1 MYWLK
6 TAMIYYFLPVLCEVK
21 EVLLGGSAL
30 DVIDWGPPTGGLPQA
45 EETGP
50 SFHSHDQAFGI
61 SSWPFHFHMMPNHLW
76 VLSLLLYSMKVAS
89 PGEKRNKNCQFA
101 LTPGLEIS
109 KRSCLSHCIAQN
121 EYQRQGILTIPFPM
135 GNGEPFMSTSN
146 PLQANSP
153 LATCS
158 VAFREKCLYSRAR
171 FQVGF
176 QVRTRGKVRKKE
188 GNFYDNA
195 HMQRL

>member
-1 MYWLK
+1 
-6 TAMIYYFLPVLCEVK
+6 
-21 EVLLGGSAL
+21 
-30 DVIDWGPPTGGLPQA
+30 
-45 EETGP
+45 
-50 SFHSHDQAFGI
+50 
-61 SSWPFHFHMMPNHLW
+61 
-76 VLSLLLYSMKVAS
+76 MKAAS

-101 LTPGLEIS
+101 LTSGLEIS
-109 KRSCLSHCIAQN
+109 KRSCLSHCITQN
-121 EYQRQGILTIPFPM
+121 ENQRQGILTIPFPM

-171 FQVGF
+171 FQV
-176 QVRTRGKVRKKE
+176 RTRGKVKKKE

-195 HMQRL
+195 DMQRL